1 MSGKKKA
8 ETLRTTVGE
17 IRSVVRS
24 QFRLLNEAYDHDL
37 LDDPAFNEESML
49 VPDSTKVLIKKYLEQ
64 MGLSNSRS
72 HGSS

>member
-49 VPDSTKVLIKKYLEQ
+49 VPNSTKTLIKKYLEL